1 MEEIQYKIKTF
12 GSRFFCKPEIV
23 ELLVFIGDEN
33 KPKAVAR
40 LVYNLSEGN
49 ISLVW
54 FSVNKEK
61 YPELKGTGKHI
72 LCSGIDLLYKKY
84 VDKKDEPTVSLLLT
98 DENNVKLAKY
108 YKDTYGFE
116 KRVKGV
122 MIVDF
127 ATIKEMCENLK
138 LS

>member
-12 GSRFFCKPEIV
+12 GSLCERLFCKPKII
-23 ELLVFIGDEN
+23 ELLVFIGDKN

-54 FSVNKEK
+54 FYVNKEK
-61 YPELKGTGKHI
+61 YPELKGIGKTV

-84 VDKKDEPTVSLLLT
+84 VKKYLLDEPRVSLLLT
-98 DENNVKLAKY
+98 DENNKRLAKY
-108 YKDTYGFE
+108 YKDTYGF
-116 KRVKGV
+116 KKDVKGV

-127 ATIKEMCENLK
+127 DTIKGMC
-138 LS
+138 